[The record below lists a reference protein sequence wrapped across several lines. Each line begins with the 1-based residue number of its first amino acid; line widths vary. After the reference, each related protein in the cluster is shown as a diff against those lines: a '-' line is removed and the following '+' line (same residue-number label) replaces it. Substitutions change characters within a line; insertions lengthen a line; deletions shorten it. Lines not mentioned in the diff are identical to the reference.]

1 MEVYRT
7 INKHVSKYVHDDG
20 SETAIKTIPE
30 GEVGCGGLW

>member
-7 INKHVSKYVHDDG
+7 TNGHVAKYVHDDG

-30 GEVGCGGLW
+30 DF